1 MVVGRRRRRNERRQ
15 GWVEVGLAVSAVL
28 GVEVMVAPSSV
39 GSGVVP
45 LVQGGGLSRDEDGA
59 GTERWRAWLL
69 SFIHSLPFKKTK
81 SDPSRVGSG

>member
-1 MVVGRRRRRNERRQ
+1 MVVGRRRRRNEGRQ

-28 GVEVMVAPSSV
+28 GVRVEGMVAASV

-59 GTERWRAWLL
+59 GTERGGLL
-69 SFIHSLPFKKTK
+69 CFFHSFIHSH
-81 SDPSRVGSG
+81 

>member
-1 MVVGRRRRRNERRQ
+1 MVVGRRRRRRNEGRQ

-28 GVEVMVAPSSV
+28 GVRVEGMVASSSSV

-59 GTERWRAWLL
+59 GTERGGLL
-69 SFIHSLPFKKTK
+69 CFFHSFIHSH
-81 SDPSRVGSG
+81 